1 MKKVG
6 VVLLIAML
14 GLVGCGM
21 NKAVIAD
28 RAQGPREVFV
38 NLRNDPLLISIEL
51 KTILE
56 AKGYRVA
63 LSTEEA
69 SRAVVKTSGE
79 SNVIYKSVSES
90 PYRYELILAYQPIQ
104 DRVELI
110 AASLRDREQNKIL
123 GTYRWTWDRFL
134 PAPTIEVAI
143 ERIDENLLS
152 KVFR

>member
-1 MKKVG
+1 MKKV
-6 VVLLIAML
+6 VVILVAML
-14 GLVGCGM
+14 GLAGCGM

-28 RAQGPREVFV
+28 RAQGPREIFV

-51 KTILE
+51 KSILE

-63 LSTEEA
+63 VSTEEA
-69 SRAVVKTSGE
+69 SRAVVKASGD
-79 SNVIYKSVSES
+79 SNVIYKNVSES

-123 GTYRWTWDRFL
+123 GTYRWTWDRLL
-134 PAPTIEVAI
+134 PAPTIEGAI